1 MKRLLAL
8 AALLIPIC
16 LFSQGFGSF
25 SHDQPFFATSLSS
38 GGNTFPTTNLLIWY
52 EADVQTYS
60 DPSSTIPS
68 TNGGVV
74 LRWTNQATNTFDG
87 TAFTDGGS
95 SPKYYTNQVNGKPAL
110 LLTGGAWVS
119 GIKASGI
126 GGAGRLIAQ
135 PYQVFMVFN
144 CTNND
149 VQGALWAESAFGV
162 IGNFTSVANGG
173 FWNSGTGI
181 IYENPMPLNV
191 WTIQQFLGN
200 SNSSL
205 MRTNGVLAKTGN
217 FANTNLNGFLIGDLL
232 PFTSTAYRGW
242 VAETLVYTPAL
253 SSNDAFSVELYL
265 SGKYNITNSVLHP

>member
-1 MKRLLAL
+1 MRKVLIGIILLA
-8 AALLIPIC
+8 C
-16 LFSQGFGSF
+16 VLFIKAQ
-25 SHDQPFFATSLSS
+25 DIPFFVADSSSS
-38 GGNTFPTTNLLIWY
+38 GGSTFPTTNLLIWY
-52 EADVQTYS
+52 KADASTFS
-60 DPSSTIPS
+60 DASSTVLA
-68 TNGGVV
+68 TNGGTV
-74 LRWTNQATNTFDG
+74 LRWSNQATNSFDG
-87 TAFTDGGS
+87 TAFNDAVS

-126 GGAGRLIAQ
+126 GGLGRLIDQ

-173 FWNSGTGI
+173 FWNSGTGV

-191 WTIQQFLGN
+191 WTIQQFYGN
-200 SNSSL
+200 STSTL
-205 MRTNGVLAKTGN
+205 MRTNGVLAKAGT
-217 FANTNLNGFLIGDLL
+217 FSTNSLNGFLIGDLL
-232 PFTSTAYRGW
+232 PFTSTPYRGW
-242 VAETLVYTPAL
+242 VAETLVYTPSL
-253 SSNDAFSVELYL
+253 SSNDAFYVELYL